1 MSDTLSRVKLQLRPV
16 NGSVLN
22 GNGDDKSPP
31 SPATKLLI
39 NHGKPNYTIQRSPK
53 AQQNGGVNPLNNE
66 LQNNNRNNYYPY
78 KSAGVKGTTGVFTN
92 GTAIKTNG
100 ATNNNNN
107 NNSSSN
113 SSQNG
118 DGELIIQSTKFN
130 GVFKPANV
138 QRLESTDEA
147 DIPVVLRRV
156 PKPEATPAPAENGND
171 ENVPEFILRQ
181 RRIQERL
188 AKENILDFENRR
200 SGYFTH
206 VVISPS
212 SPNRQSL
219 VETMS
224 SPPIV
229 PSLEIPPPAKETRE
243 ASIAEENNAEV
254 SAAVNDET
262 PAHEES
268 VAVATSAQ
276 VEEEEV
282 AKAIEEVNKAVAGE
296 VDDEKPEEQAV
307 EETVAVAAEIKVDAQ
322 EQAVAEHKVEEQQS
336 VAQEETKLE
345 SAEHKVEEQQSVAQE
360 ESKIEV
366 VQAEE
371 PKVEEIQT
379 PVVTIAVTSAPLV
392 AEEEPQELSAEA
404 AVAPTAD
411 LAAEPQR
418 VVEVAEQAEAVVVT
432 TSSVESVEVPKEN
445 GVVTAA
451 ETPKTNGHAEE
462 DVTISHT
469 NGVANGLTN
478 GHATPS
484 LPTPDPS
491 GALGVNYEPKTV
503 VSFSKDLDAP
513 NKYPDTVKV
522 TKTVEENGEKKT
534 VVDPASE
541 ELRELAKLKF
551 DIKADENDVQV
562 TPVLRAD

>member
-53 AQQNGGVNPLNNE
+53 AQQNGGANPLNNE

-92 GTAIKTNG
+92 GTGIKTNG
-100 ATNNNNN
+100 ATNNNNNNN

-118 DGELIIQSTKFN
+118 DELIIQSTKFN

-147 DIPVVLRRV
+147 DNPVVLRRV

-229 PSLEIPPPAKETRE
+229 PSLEIPPPAKEARE

-307 EETVAVAAEIKVDAQ
+307 EETVAVAADIKVDAE
-322 EQAVAEHKVEEQQS
+322 EQAVAEHKIEEQQS
-336 VAQEETKLE
+336 VTQEESKPE
-345 SAEHKVEEQQSVAQE
+345 VEEQQSVAQE

-371 PKVEEIQT
+371 PKVEELQT
-379 PVVTIAVTSAPLV
+379 PVVTIAVTSAPSV
-392 AEEEPQELSAEA
+392 AEEEPKELSAEA
-404 AVAPTAD
+404 TVAPTAD
-411 LAAEPQR
+411 LPAEPQKEA
-418 VVEVAEQAEAVVVT
+418 EVAEPAEVAVVT
-432 TSSVESVEVPKEN
+432 TSAVESVEVPKEN
-445 GVVTAA
+445 GVATAA

-522 TKTVEENGEKKT
+522 TKTAEDNGDKKT
-534 VVDPASE
+534 AADPATE
-541 ELRELAKLKF
+541 ELKELAKLKF

-562 TPVLRAD
+562 TPVLRTD

>member
-1 MSDTLSRVKLQLRPV
+1 MSDTLSRVKNQLRPV

-22 GNGDDKSPP
+22 GNGIGNGEDKSPS
-31 SPATKLLI
+31 SPGTKLLI

-53 AQQNGGVNPLNNE
+53 AQQNGGTNPLNNE

-78 KSAGVKGTTGVFTN
+78 KSAGVKGTTGVITN
-92 GTAIKTNG
+92 GNG
-100 ATNNNNN
+100 VTNNN

-118 DGELIIQSTKFN
+118 DELIIQSTKFN
-130 GVFKPANV
+130 GVFKAANI
-138 QRLESTDEA
+138 QKLENNDEA
-147 DIPVVLRRV
+147 DSPVVLRRV
-156 PKPEATPAPAENGND
+156 PKPESTPAAAENGND

-206 VVISPS
+206 VVISPT
-212 SPNRQSL
+212 SPNRTSL

-229 PSLEIPPPAKETRE
+229 PSLEIPPPAKESRE

-254 SAAVNDET
+254 SAANGVEHV
-262 PAHEES
+262 HEEEH
-268 VAVATSAQ
+268 VAVATNGQ

-296 VDDEKPEEQAV
+296 VDDEKPEEVAV
-307 EETVAVAAEIKVDAQ
+307 ENPVAVEAEVEAP
-322 EQAVAEHKVEEQQS
+322 EQVVVEHKEEEQRS
-336 VAQEETKLE
+336 VQQEETKVE
-345 SAEHKVEEQQSVAQE
+345 AVQVEEQKVEEV
-360 ESKIEV
+360 
-366 VQAEE
+366 
-371 PKVEEIQT
+371 QT
-379 PVVTIAVTSAPLV
+379 PVVSVVVTSAPLV
-392 AEEEPQELSAEA
+392 DAEEPK
-404 AVAPTAD
+404 
-411 LAAEPQR
+411 AAEET
-418 VVEVAEQAEAVVVT
+418 VHSAVESHEVAEVAEHVEAVTVT
-432 TSSVESVEVPKEN
+432 TNSVEEPKEN
-445 GVVTAA
+445 GNGVVAEEISNQVEAPKENGEAVVA
-451 ETPKTNGHAEE
+451 ETLTNGHAVE
-462 DVTISHT
+462 DVIISHT
-469 NGVANGLTN
+469 NGVSNGVTN
-478 GHATPS
+478 GQATPS

-522 TKTVEENGEKKT
+522 TKTDEQDGEKKT
-534 VVDPASE
+534 ASDPVSD
-541 ELRELAKLKF
+541 ELKELAKLKF
-551 DIKADENDVQV
+551 DIKADDNDVQV
-562 TPVLRAD
+562 TPVLRVE

>member
-22 GNGDDKSPP
+22 GNSDDKSPS
-31 SPATKLLI
+31 SPAAKLLI

-53 AQQNGGVNPLNNE
+53 AQQNGGANPLNSE

-78 KSAGVKGTTGVFTN
+78 KSAGVQGTTGIFTN
-92 GTAIKTNG
+92 GNGIKTNG

-118 DGELIIQSTKFN
+118 DELIIQSTKFN
-130 GVFKPANV
+130 GVFKPANI
-138 QRLESTDEA
+138 QKLESND
-147 DIPVVLRRV
+147 DVDSPVVLRRV
-156 PKPEATPAPAENGND
+156 PKPEATPPVAENGND

-229 PSLEIPPPAKETRE
+229 PSLEIPPPAKEARE

-254 SAAVNDET
+254 SAATNDEAQ
-262 PAHEES
+262 AHEES
-268 VAVATSAQ
+268 VTVATNEQ

-296 VDDEKPEEQAV
+296 VDDDRSEEVAIAY
-307 EETVAVAAEIKVDAQ
+307 TVAVEAEIKEDAP
-322 EQAVAEHKVEEQQS
+322 EPAVAEHKVEEQKS
-336 VAQEETKLE
+336 LAVEEP
-345 SAEHKVEEQQSVAQE
+345 KVEA
-360 ESKIEV
+360 
-366 VQAEE
+366 VQVEE
-371 PKVEEIQT
+371 PKVEEVET
-379 PVVTIAVTSAPLV
+379 PVVSVVVTSAPLI
-392 AEEEPQELSAEA
+392 ESEEPKASQLSAEET
-404 AVAPTAD
+404 VKPTAD
-411 LAAEPQR
+411 LAGEPQK
-418 VVEVAEQAEAVVVT
+418 VDEVAENVETVVVT
-432 TSSVESVEVPKEN
+432 TNSVEIPKEN
-445 GVVTAA
+445 GEAIVA
-451 ETPKTNGHAEE
+451 ETPKTNGHVEE
-462 DVTISHT
+462 DVIISHT
-469 NGVANGLTN
+469 NGIANGITN

-513 NKYPDTVKV
+513 NNYPDTVKV
-522 TKTVEENGEKKT
+522 TKTVKEDGENKT
-534 VVDPASE
+534 TSDAASE
-541 ELRELAKLKF
+541 ELKELAKLKF
-551 DIKADENDVQV
+551 DIKADDNDVQV
-562 TPVLRAD
+562 TPVLRLGI

>member
-53 AQQNGGVNPLNNE
+53 AQQNGGANPSNNE

-100 ATNNNNN
+100 ATINNNNN
-107 NNSSSN
+107 NNSSN

-118 DGELIIQSTKFN
+118 DELIIQSTKFN

-138 QRLESTDEA
+138 QKLESNDEA
-147 DIPVVLRRV
+147 DSPVVLRRV
-156 PKPEATPAPAENGND
+156 PKPEATPAAAENGND

-229 PSLEIPPPAKETRE
+229 PSLEIPPPAKEARE
-243 ASIAEENNAEV
+243 ASIVEENNAEV
-254 SAAVNDET
+254 RAAVNDET
-262 PAHEES
+262 SPHEES
-268 VAVATSAQ
+268 VAVAANAQ

-296 VDDEKPEEQAV
+296 VDDEKPEEVAV

-322 EQAVAEHKVEEQQS
+322 EQAVAEQKVEEQQS
-336 VAQEETKLE
+336 VTKEET
-345 SAEHKVEEQQSVAQE
+345 Q
-360 ESKIEV
+360 IEV

-392 AEEEPQELSAEA
+392 VEEEPKELPAEA
-404 AVAPTAD
+404 KVAHTAD
-411 LAAEPQR
+411 LAAEPQK
-418 VVEVAEQAEAVVVT
+418 VAEVAAHAEVVVVT
-432 TSSVESVEVPKEN
+432 TNSVEVPKEN
-445 GVVTAA
+445 GDATAA
-451 ETPKTNGHAEE
+451 ETPKTNGHAVEE
-462 DVTISHT
+462 VTILHT

-522 TKTVEENGEKKT
+522 TKTVEEDGDKKT
-534 VVDPASE
+534 VTDPATE
-541 ELRELAKLKF
+541 ELKELAKLKF

-562 TPVLRAD
+562 TPVLRTD

>member
-22 GNGDDKSPP
+22 GNSDDKSPS
-31 SPATKLLI
+31 SPAAKLLI

-53 AQQNGGVNPLNNE
+53 AQQNGGANPLNSE

-78 KSAGVKGTTGVFTN
+78 KSAGVQGTTGIFTN
-92 GTAIKTNG
+92 GNGIKTNG

-118 DGELIIQSTKFN
+118 DELIIQSTKFN
-130 GVFKPANV
+130 GVFKPANI
-138 QRLESTDEA
+138 QKLESND
-147 DIPVVLRRV
+147 DVDSPVVLRRV
-156 PKPEATPAPAENGND
+156 PKPEATPPVAENGND

-229 PSLEIPPPAKETRE
+229 PSLEIPPPAKEARE

-254 SAAVNDET
+254 SAATNDEAQ
-262 PAHEES
+262 AHEES
-268 VAVATSAQ
+268 VTVATNEQ

-296 VDDEKPEEQAV
+296 VDDDRSEEVAIAY
-307 EETVAVAAEIKVDAQ
+307 TVAVEAEIKEDAQ
-322 EQAVAEHKVEEQQS
+322 EPAVAEHKVEEQKS
-336 VAQEETKLE
+336 LAVEEP
-345 SAEHKVEEQQSVAQE
+345 KVEA
-360 ESKIEV
+360 
-366 VQAEE
+366 VQVEE
-371 PKVEEIQT
+371 PKVEEVET
-379 PVVTIAVTSAPLV
+379 PVVSVVVTSAPLI
-392 AEEEPQELSAEA
+392 ESEEPKASQLSAEET
-404 AVAPTAD
+404 VKPTAD
-411 LAAEPQR
+411 LAGEPQK
-418 VVEVAEQAEAVVVT
+418 VDEVAENVETVVVT
-432 TSSVESVEVPKEN
+432 TNSVEIPKDN
-445 GVVTAA
+445 GEAIVA
-451 ETPKTNGHAEE
+451 ETPKTNGHVEE
-462 DVTISHT
+462 DVIISHT
-469 NGVANGLTN
+469 NGIANGITN

-513 NKYPDTVKV
+513 NNYPDTVKV
-522 TKTVEENGEKKT
+522 TKTVEEDGENKT
-534 VVDPASE
+534 TSDAASE
-541 ELRELAKLKF
+541 ELKELAKLKF
-551 DIKADENDVQV
+551 DIKADDNDVQV
-562 TPVLRAD
+562 TPVLRLGI

>member
-22 GNGDDKSPP
+22 GNSDDKSPS
-31 SPATKLLI
+31 SPAAKLLI

-53 AQQNGGVNPLNNE
+53 AQQNGGANPLNSE

-78 KSAGVKGTTGVFTN
+78 KSAGVQGTTGIFTN
-92 GTAIKTNG
+92 GNGIKTNG

-118 DGELIIQSTKFN
+118 DELIIQSTKFN
-130 GVFKPANV
+130 GVFKPANI
-138 QRLESTDEA
+138 QKLESND
-147 DIPVVLRRV
+147 DVDSPVVLRRV
-156 PKPEATPAPAENGND
+156 PKPEATPPVAENGND

-229 PSLEIPPPAKETRE
+229 PSLEIPPPAKEARE

-254 SAAVNDET
+254 SAATNDEAQ
-262 PAHEES
+262 AHEES
-268 VAVATSAQ
+268 VTVATNEQ

-296 VDDEKPEEQAV
+296 VDDDRSEEVAIAY
-307 EETVAVAAEIKVDAQ
+307 TVAVEAEIKEDAQ
-322 EQAVAEHKVEEQQS
+322 EPAVAEHKVEEQKS
-336 VAQEETKLE
+336 LAVEEP
-345 SAEHKVEEQQSVAQE
+345 KVEA
-360 ESKIEV
+360 
-366 VQAEE
+366 VQVEE
-371 PKVEEIQT
+371 PKVEEVET
-379 PVVTIAVTSAPLV
+379 PVVSVVVTSAPLI
-392 AEEEPQELSAEA
+392 ESEEPKASQLSAEET
-404 AVAPTAD
+404 VKPTAD
-411 LAAEPQR
+411 LAGEPQK
-418 VVEVAEQAEAVVVT
+418 VDEVAENVETVVVT
-432 TSSVESVEVPKEN
+432 TNSVEIPKDN
-445 GVVTAA
+445 GEAIVA
-451 ETPKTNGHAEE
+451 ETPKTNGHVEE
-462 DVTISHT
+462 DVIISHT
-469 NGVANGLTN
+469 NGIANGITN

-513 NKYPDTVKV
+513 NNYPDTVKV
-522 TKTVEENGEKKT
+522 TKTVEKDGENKT
-534 VVDPASE
+534 TSDAASE
-541 ELRELAKLKF
+541 ELKELAKLKF
-551 DIKADENDVQV
+551 DIKADDNDVQV
-562 TPVLRAD
+562 TPVLRLGI